1 MQIQEVSRE
10 VIGAVSELAE
20 ESQKMVRFID
30 EVAMQGYEK
39 LLHTS
44 ESYQDDVTIMNRK
57 MQDFAGK
64 SQQLRENIDF
74 VQQTVQA
81 VSLAVGESTTGI
93 MDTTQLAV
101 NLTDRMNGIGEQAGS
116 NKEISQELNEEVHK
130 FKLE

>member
-10 VIGAVSELAE
+10 VINAVSELAE
-20 ESQKMVRFID
+20 ESQRMAKFID

-44 ESYQDDVTIMNRK
+44 ESYQDDVTTMNRK

-64 SQQLRENIDF
+64 SRQLRENIDF
-74 VQQTVQA
+74 VQQTIQA
-81 VSLAVGESTTGI
+81 VNLAVNESTTGI

-101 NLTDRMNGIGEQAGS
+101 NLTDRMNGIGDQAGS
-116 NKEISQELNEEVHK
+116 NKEISGELNEEVHK

>member
-10 VIGAVSELAE
+10 VINAVSELAE
-20 ESQKMVRFID
+20 ESQRMTKFID

-44 ESYQDDVTIMNRK
+44 ESYQDDVTTMNRK

-64 SQQLRENIDF
+64 SRQLRENIDF
-74 VQQTVQA
+74 VQQTIQA
-81 VSLAVGESTTGI
+81 VNLAVNESTTGI

-101 NLTDRMNGIGEQAGS
+101 NLTDRMNGIGDQAGS
-116 NKEISQELNEEVHK
+116 NKEISGELNEEVHK